1 MMLGKHQEL
10 LLMDLIRKG
19 MMHLGKFLCGLL
31 VSKSLTFRDG
41 FGGDPLNSGKPMKRY
56 ANFTYLC
63 MFC

>member
-1 MMLGKHQEL
+1 
-10 LLMDLIRKG
+10 MDLIRKG